1 MDSHSLFKVWTLK
14 WKQIVDF
21 VTLASRLN
29 DPILLA
35 QPAGISVTEPPAI
48 LPPSVAAFLGS
59 SCNLTPPAVENCWKI
74 LKTTVWNYSESK
86 VETAFAEHGV
96 KHSLSMHN
104 YHTILLGYNHRADYS
119 VHYQHHG
126 HFTHHIE
133 HVRI

>member
-1 MDSHSLFKVWTLK
+1 M
-14 WKQIVDF
+14 
-21 VTLASRLN
+21 
-29 DPILLA
+29 
-35 QPAGISVTEPPAI
+35 
-48 LPPSVAAFLGS
+48 
-59 SCNLTPPAVENCWKI
+59 
-74 LKTTVWNYSESK
+74 TVWNYSESK
-86 VETAFAEHGV
+86 VETAFAKHGV